1 LATLPKILKAY
12 RVDRILGYRQLPPN
26 KERQIIFGWEEK
38 NDLPAEK
45 DLILCRP
52 PEGVSGEITLSTKD
66 DYASYFKAIVGCE
79 MSELLEDSSHPRYS
93 SMRIEKGFA
102 INIARLLTQG
112 TTFVW
117 KETLEFSI
125 IPEKI
130 S

>member
-1 LATLPKILKAY
+1 
-12 RVDRILGYRQLPPN
+12 
-26 KERQIIFGWEEK
+26 
-38 NDLPAEK
+38 
-45 DLILCRP
+45 
-52 PEGVSGEITLSTKD
+52 
-66 DYASYFKAIVGCE
+66 
-79 MSELLEDSSHPRYS
+79 
-93 SMRIEKGFA
+93 MRIEKGFA